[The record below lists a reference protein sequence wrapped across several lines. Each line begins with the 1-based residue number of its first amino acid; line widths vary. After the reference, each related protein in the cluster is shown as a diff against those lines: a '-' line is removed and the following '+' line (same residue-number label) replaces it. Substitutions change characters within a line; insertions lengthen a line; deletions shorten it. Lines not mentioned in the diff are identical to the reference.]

1 MKISI
6 IIPVYNATL
15 TLKECLDAVFN
26 ISYKNFEVILV
37 SDGSTDNTLEI
48 AKKYE
53 CKIIELP
60 QNNGA
65 AFSRNE
71 GSKKA
76 SGDILFFVDAD
87 VILKKNSLDILNN
100 KFSDKNIWAI
110 QGIYS
115 HEPMYES
122 IFTQYQQSY
131 MSFFTWSKNLTYA
144 PFVVSACFAIRRE
157 LFIQSKGFNSNI
169 KSATCEDE
177 EFGMKLINEGYKINI
192 VRELNVEHRVHYTF
206 KHFINRNIN
215 RYTSHMKSYF
225 RNRSFAKK
233 IKQSNYF
240 KILLRLP
247 ILALIL
253 LILTLNIF
261 FDIKI
266 NLSLFTIL
274 NLIFLILH
282 FEFIKFVMLSRGMM
296 KAFVITIICYLDAF
310 LMLIGIFYGSLS
322 YYVFGLKY

>member
-1 MKISI
+1 M
-6 IIPVYNATL
+6 N
-15 TLKECLDAVFN
+15 
-26 ISYKNFEVILV
+26 
-37 SDGSTDNTLEI
+37 
-48 AKKYE
+48 
-53 CKIIELP
+53 
-60 QNNGA
+60 
-65 AFSRNE
+65 
-71 GSKKA
+71 
-76 SGDILFFVDAD
+76 
-87 VILKKNSLDILNN
+87 
-100 KFSDKNIWAI
+100 
-110 QGIYS
+110 
-115 HEPMYES
+115 
-122 IFTQYQQSY
+122 
-131 MSFFTWSKNLTYA
+131 
-144 PFVVSACFAIRRE
+144 
-157 LFIQSKGFNSNI
+157 
-169 KSATCEDE
+169 
-177 EFGMKLINEGYKINI
+177 
-192 VRELNVEHRVHYTF
+192 
-206 KHFINRNIN
+206 
-215 RYTSHMKSYF
+215 HMKSYF